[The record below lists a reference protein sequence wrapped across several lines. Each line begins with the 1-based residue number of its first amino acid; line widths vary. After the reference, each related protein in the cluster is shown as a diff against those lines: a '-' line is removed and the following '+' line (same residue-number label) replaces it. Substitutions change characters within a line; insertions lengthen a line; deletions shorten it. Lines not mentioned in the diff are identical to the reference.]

1 MAPAKIVLR
10 FSADRS
16 DKPVIYKLVKDYDL
30 EVNILK
36 ASINPNKEGTMVLEL
51 TGSRYA
57 EGIDFLIKQGVSVQP
72 LAQEVIRNEERCTH
86 CGACTV
92 HCPTKALRMLRPSMK
107 VEFNEDEC
115 IVCLNCVKVCP
126 VKAMEVRI

>member
-16 DKPVIYKLVKDYDL
+16 DQPVIYRLVKDYDL
-30 EVNILK
+30 AVNILK
-36 ASINPNKEGTMVLEL
+36 ASINPHKEGTMVLEV
-51 TGSRYA
+51 TGPRYE
-57 EGIDFLIKQGVSVQP
+57 EGIEYLRQQGVSVQP
-72 LAQEVIRNEERCTH
+72 LAQEVIRNEEKCTH

-92 HCPTKALRMLRPSMK
+92 HCPTKALYIERPSMNVK
-107 VEFNEDEC
+107 FYEDEC
-115 IVCLNCVKVCP
+115 IVCLMCLKTCP